1 MKISRLLGFL
11 FIAILLPATNAFSST
26 VYSIDINSGS
36 SPTETGF
43 VGLVGNNGNFV
54 IDQGVTFTMFGSA
67 GTRDRGTS
75 SGANDLTRDFAF
87 PDENVNIGAP
97 VGVEITGLGAGFYQ
111 ASVWSFEGSGANI
124 YPEWIGYE
132 TDTGSSDVSQISF
145 DPEHAT
151 DPASVFT
158 FTYDPSTDGDLRIF
172 AYGSVGFQCEQC
184 PRARFNALQLAA
196 VPIPAA
202 VWLFGSGLIGL
213 IGVARRKK
221 A

>member
-11 FIAILLPATNAFSST
+11 SIVSILTATNAFSST

-36 SPTETGF
+36 SPTATGF

-54 IDQGVTFTMFGSA
+54 IDQGVTFTMYGSE
-67 GTRDRGTS
+67 GTRDRGPS
-75 SGANDLTRDFAF
+75 LERNDLTRDFAF

-97 VGVEITGLGAGFYQ
+97 VGIEITGLEAGLYQ
-111 ASVWSFEGSGANI
+111 ASVWSFEGSGADI
-124 YPEWIGYE
+124 YPQFIGYE
-132 TDTGSSDVSQISF
+132 TDSGSSADSQISF
-145 DPEHAT
+145 DLEHAT

-158 FTYDPSTDGDLRIF
+158 FAYDPLTDGDLRIF
-172 AYGSVGFQCEQC
+172 AYGLEGFQCVQC

-202 VWLFGSGLIGL
+202 IWLFGSGLIGL
-213 IGVARRKK
+213 FGIARRKK